1 MYALNED
8 YLEKVAKLVYGVE
21 FEGLSQD
28 EKKYCLERAI
38 EMTKNDCLYDMQ
50 Q

>member
-1 MYALNED
+1 MYSLNED
-8 YLEKVAKLVYGVE
+8 YLEKVASLVFGVG
-21 FEGLSQD
+21 FENLSIE